1 MCHLVVFRKQE
12 KVRERRKSLISRNR
26 GFRAEFRKSV
36 RYSVQYSGYLLCV
49 VSVFVVC
56 SKLKTRTMSALSV
69 ASTNWRQ
76 SRLNLATS
84 TTNLNL
90 RYRKVSTYLYMDH
103 DCRLARTRHQS
114 HSDPSAA
121 VGVAGRRRHLSM
133 QDRVELY
140 NTALELDTEAEE
152 AALARPRV
160 RKSSKVMFEA
170 PRPALEVTAEGVR
183 VVERVEAEVQQE
195 PPPASARTRKVSK
208 VSMFEF
214 VPEEN

>member
-1 MCHLVVFRKQE
+1 M
-12 KVRERRKSLISRNR
+12 
-26 GFRAEFRKSV
+26 
-36 RYSVQYSGYLLCV
+36 YSDY
-49 VSVFVVC
+49 
-56 SKLKTRTMSALSV
+56 
-69 ASTNWRQ
+69 
-76 SRLNLATS
+76 
-84 TTNLNL
+84 TTAP
-90 RYRKVSTYLYMDH
+90 
-103 DCRLARTRHQS
+103 ARTRHQS

-152 AALARPRV
+152 AATARPRV

-183 VVERVEAEVQQE
+183 VVERMERDTVRVVEAEVQQE

>member
-1 MCHLVVFRKQE
+1 M
-12 KVRERRKSLISRNR
+12 
-26 GFRAEFRKSV
+26 
-36 RYSVQYSGYLLCV
+36 YSDY
-49 VSVFVVC
+49 
-56 SKLKTRTMSALSV
+56 
-69 ASTNWRQ
+69 
-76 SRLNLATS
+76 
-84 TTNLNL
+84 TTAA
-90 RYRKVSTYLYMDH
+90 
-103 DCRLARTRHQS
+103 ARTRHQS
-114 HSDPSAA
+114 HSDPSAP

-152 AALARPRV
+152 AATARPRV

-183 VVERVEAEVQQE
+183 VVERVVEAEVQQE

>member
-1 MCHLVVFRKQE
+1 M
-12 KVRERRKSLISRNR
+12 
-26 GFRAEFRKSV
+26 
-36 RYSVQYSGYLLCV
+36 YSDH
-49 VSVFVVC
+49 
-56 SKLKTRTMSALSV
+56 
-69 ASTNWRQ
+69 
-76 SRLNLATS
+76 
-84 TTNLNL
+84 TTAA
-90 RYRKVSTYLYMDH
+90 
-103 DCRLARTRHQS
+103 ARTRHQS

-152 AALARPRV
+152 AATARPRV

-183 VVERVEAEVQQE
+183 VVERVVEAEVQQE

>member
-1 MCHLVVFRKQE
+1 
-12 KVRERRKSLISRNR
+12 
-26 GFRAEFRKSV
+26 
-36 RYSVQYSGYLLCV
+36 
-49 VSVFVVC
+49 
-56 SKLKTRTMSALSV
+56 
-69 ASTNWRQ
+69 
-76 SRLNLATS
+76 
-84 TTNLNL
+84 
-90 RYRKVSTYLYMDH
+90 
-103 DCRLARTRHQS
+103 
-114 HSDPSAA
+114 
-121 VGVAGRRRHLSM
+121 M

-183 VVERVEAEVQQE
+183 VVERVVEAEVQQE

>member
-1 MCHLVVFRKQE
+1 
-12 KVRERRKSLISRNR
+12 
-26 GFRAEFRKSV
+26 
-36 RYSVQYSGYLLCV
+36 
-49 VSVFVVC
+49 
-56 SKLKTRTMSALSV
+56 
-69 ASTNWRQ
+69 
-76 SRLNLATS
+76 
-84 TTNLNL
+84 
-90 RYRKVSTYLYMDH
+90 MDH

-183 VVERVEAEVQQE
+183 VVERDTVRVEAEVQQE

>member
-1 MCHLVVFRKQE
+1 M
-12 KVRERRKSLISRNR
+12 
-26 GFRAEFRKSV
+26 
-36 RYSVQYSGYLLCV
+36 YSDH
-49 VSVFVVC
+49 
-56 SKLKTRTMSALSV
+56 
-69 ASTNWRQ
+69 
-76 SRLNLATS
+76 
-84 TTNLNL
+84 TTAA
-90 RYRKVSTYLYMDH
+90 
-103 DCRLARTRHQS
+103 ARTRHQS
-114 HSDPSAA
+114 HSDPSAP

-152 AALARPRV
+152 AATARPRV

-183 VVERVEAEVQQE
+183 VVEAEVQQE

>member
-1 MCHLVVFRKQE
+1 M
-12 KVRERRKSLISRNR
+12 
-26 GFRAEFRKSV
+26 
-36 RYSVQYSGYLLCV
+36 YSDY
-49 VSVFVVC
+49 
-56 SKLKTRTMSALSV
+56 
-69 ASTNWRQ
+69 
-76 SRLNLATS
+76 
-84 TTNLNL
+84 TTAA
-90 RYRKVSTYLYMDH
+90 
-103 DCRLARTRHQS
+103 ARTRHQS

-183 VVERVEAEVQQE
+183 VVERDTVRVEAEVQQE

>member
-1 MCHLVVFRKQE
+1 M
-12 KVRERRKSLISRNR
+12 
-26 GFRAEFRKSV
+26 
-36 RYSVQYSGYLLCV
+36 YSDH
-49 VSVFVVC
+49 
-56 SKLKTRTMSALSV
+56 
-69 ASTNWRQ
+69 
-76 SRLNLATS
+76 
-84 TTNLNL
+84 TTAA
-90 RYRKVSTYLYMDH
+90 
-103 DCRLARTRHQS
+103 ARTRHQS
-114 HSDPSAA
+114 HSDPSAV

-152 AALARPRV
+152 AATARPRV

-183 VVERVEAEVQQE
+183 VVERVERDTVRVEAEVQQE

>member
-1 MCHLVVFRKQE
+1 
-12 KVRERRKSLISRNR
+12 
-26 GFRAEFRKSV
+26 
-36 RYSVQYSGYLLCV
+36 
-49 VSVFVVC
+49 
-56 SKLKTRTMSALSV
+56 
-69 ASTNWRQ
+69 
-76 SRLNLATS
+76 
-84 TTNLNL
+84 
-90 RYRKVSTYLYMDH
+90 
-103 DCRLARTRHQS
+103 
-114 HSDPSAA
+114 
-121 VGVAGRRRHLSM
+121 M

-152 AALARPRV
+152 AATARPRV

-183 VVERVEAEVQQE
+183 VVERDAVRVEAEVQQE

>member
-1 MCHLVVFRKQE
+1 M
-12 KVRERRKSLISRNR
+12 
-26 GFRAEFRKSV
+26 
-36 RYSVQYSGYLLCV
+36 YSDH
-49 VSVFVVC
+49 
-56 SKLKTRTMSALSV
+56 
-69 ASTNWRQ
+69 
-76 SRLNLATS
+76 
-84 TTNLNL
+84 TTAA
-90 RYRKVSTYLYMDH
+90 
-103 DCRLARTRHQS
+103 ARTRHQS
-114 HSDPSAA
+114 HSDPSAP

-152 AALARPRV
+152 AATARPRV

-183 VVERVEAEVQQE
+183 VVERDAVRVEAEVQQE

>member
-1 MCHLVVFRKQE
+1 M
-12 KVRERRKSLISRNR
+12 
-26 GFRAEFRKSV
+26 
-36 RYSVQYSGYLLCV
+36 YSDY
-49 VSVFVVC
+49 
-56 SKLKTRTMSALSV
+56 
-69 ASTNWRQ
+69 
-76 SRLNLATS
+76 
-84 TTNLNL
+84 TTAA
-90 RYRKVSTYLYMDH
+90 
-103 DCRLARTRHQS
+103 ARTRHQS
-114 HSDPSAA
+114 HSDPSAP

-152 AALARPRV
+152 AATARPRV

-183 VVERVEAEVQQE
+183 VVERDAVRVVEAEVQQE

>member
-1 MCHLVVFRKQE
+1 M
-12 KVRERRKSLISRNR
+12 
-26 GFRAEFRKSV
+26 
-36 RYSVQYSGYLLCV
+36 YSDH
-49 VSVFVVC
+49 
-56 SKLKTRTMSALSV
+56 
-69 ASTNWRQ
+69 
-76 SRLNLATS
+76 
-84 TTNLNL
+84 TTAA
-90 RYRKVSTYLYMDH
+90 
-103 DCRLARTRHQS
+103 ARTRHQS
-114 HSDPSAA
+114 HSDPSAP

-152 AALARPRV
+152 TATARPRV

-183 VVERVEAEVQQE
+183 VVERVERDTVRVVEAEVQQE

>member
-1 MCHLVVFRKQE
+1 M
-12 KVRERRKSLISRNR
+12 
-26 GFRAEFRKSV
+26 
-36 RYSVQYSGYLLCV
+36 YSDH
-49 VSVFVVC
+49 
-56 SKLKTRTMSALSV
+56 
-69 ASTNWRQ
+69 
-76 SRLNLATS
+76 
-84 TTNLNL
+84 TTAA
-90 RYRKVSTYLYMDH
+90 
-103 DCRLARTRHQS
+103 ARTRHQS
-114 HSDPSAA
+114 HSDPSAP

-152 AALARPRV
+152 AATARPRV

-183 VVERVEAEVQQE
+183 VVERVVEAEVQQE

>member
-1 MCHLVVFRKQE
+1 M
-12 KVRERRKSLISRNR
+12 
-26 GFRAEFRKSV
+26 
-36 RYSVQYSGYLLCV
+36 
-49 VSVFVVC
+49 C

-90 RYRKVSTYLYMDH
+90 RYRKVSTYLYVDH
-103 DCRLARTRHQS
+103 DCLLARTRHQS
-114 HSDPSAA
+114 SSDPSAA
-121 VGVAGRRRHLSM
+121 VGVSGRRRHLSM

>member
-1 MCHLVVFRKQE
+1 M
-12 KVRERRKSLISRNR
+12 
-26 GFRAEFRKSV
+26 
-36 RYSVQYSGYLLCV
+36 YSDH
-49 VSVFVVC
+49 
-56 SKLKTRTMSALSV
+56 
-69 ASTNWRQ
+69 
-76 SRLNLATS
+76 
-84 TTNLNL
+84 TTAP
-90 RYRKVSTYLYMDH
+90 
-103 DCRLARTRHQS
+103 ARTRHQS

-121 VGVAGRRRHLSM
+121 VSVAGRRRHLSM

-152 AALARPRV
+152 AATARPRV

-183 VVERVEAEVQQE
+183 VVERDAVRVEAEVQQE

>member
-1 MCHLVVFRKQE
+1 M
-12 KVRERRKSLISRNR
+12 
-26 GFRAEFRKSV
+26 
-36 RYSVQYSGYLLCV
+36 YSDY
-49 VSVFVVC
+49 
-56 SKLKTRTMSALSV
+56 
-69 ASTNWRQ
+69 
-76 SRLNLATS
+76 
-84 TTNLNL
+84 TTAP
-90 RYRKVSTYLYMDH
+90 
-103 DCRLARTRHQS
+103 ARTRHQS

-152 AALARPRV
+152 AATARPRV

-183 VVERVEAEVQQE
+183 VVERETVRVVEAEVQQE

>member
-1 MCHLVVFRKQE
+1 M
-12 KVRERRKSLISRNR
+12 
-26 GFRAEFRKSV
+26 
-36 RYSVQYSGYLLCV
+36 YSDH
-49 VSVFVVC
+49 
-56 SKLKTRTMSALSV
+56 
-69 ASTNWRQ
+69 
-76 SRLNLATS
+76 
-84 TTNLNL
+84 TTAA
-90 RYRKVSTYLYMDH
+90 
-103 DCRLARTRHQS
+103 ARTRHQS

-152 AALARPRV
+152 AATARPRV

-183 VVERVEAEVQQE
+183 VVERDTVRVEAEVQQE

>member
-1 MCHLVVFRKQE
+1 M
-12 KVRERRKSLISRNR
+12 
-26 GFRAEFRKSV
+26 
-36 RYSVQYSGYLLCV
+36 YSDH
-49 VSVFVVC
+49 
-56 SKLKTRTMSALSV
+56 
-69 ASTNWRQ
+69 
-76 SRLNLATS
+76 
-84 TTNLNL
+84 TTAA
-90 RYRKVSTYLYMDH
+90 
-103 DCRLARTRHQS
+103 ARTRHQS

-152 AALARPRV
+152 AATARPRV

-183 VVERVEAEVQQE
+183 VVERVERDTVRVVEAEVQQE

>member
-1 MCHLVVFRKQE
+1 M
-12 KVRERRKSLISRNR
+12 
-26 GFRAEFRKSV
+26 
-36 RYSVQYSGYLLCV
+36 YSDY
-49 VSVFVVC
+49 
-56 SKLKTRTMSALSV
+56 
-69 ASTNWRQ
+69 
-76 SRLNLATS
+76 
-84 TTNLNL
+84 TTAA
-90 RYRKVSTYLYMDH
+90 
-103 DCRLARTRHQS
+103 ARTRHQS

-152 AALARPRV
+152 AATARPRV

-183 VVERVEAEVQQE
+183 VVERVVEAEVQQE

>member
-1 MCHLVVFRKQE
+1 MVVFRKQE

-36 RYSVQYSGYLLCV
+36 RYRYRGYLLCV
-49 VSVFVVC
+49 VSVFVMC

>member
-1 MCHLVVFRKQE
+1 M
-12 KVRERRKSLISRNR
+12 
-26 GFRAEFRKSV
+26 
-36 RYSVQYSGYLLCV
+36 YSDYS
-49 VSVFVVC
+49 
-56 SKLKTRTMSALSV
+56 TPP
-69 ASTNWRQ
+69 
-76 SRLNLATS
+76 
-84 TTNLNL
+84 
-90 RYRKVSTYLYMDH
+90 
-103 DCRLARTRHQS
+103 ARTRHQS
-114 HSDPSAA
+114 HSDPSAP

-152 AALARPRV
+152 AATARPRV

-183 VVERVEAEVQQE
+183 VVERVVEAEVQQE

>member
-1 MCHLVVFRKQE
+1 M
-12 KVRERRKSLISRNR
+12 
-26 GFRAEFRKSV
+26 
-36 RYSVQYSGYLLCV
+36 YSDY
-49 VSVFVVC
+49 
-56 SKLKTRTMSALSV
+56 
-69 ASTNWRQ
+69 
-76 SRLNLATS
+76 
-84 TTNLNL
+84 TTAA
-90 RYRKVSTYLYMDH
+90 
-103 DCRLARTRHQS
+103 ARTRHQS
-114 HSDPSAA
+114 HSDPSAP

-152 AALARPRV
+152 AATARPRV

-183 VVERVEAEVQQE
+183 VVERDAVRVEAEVQQE